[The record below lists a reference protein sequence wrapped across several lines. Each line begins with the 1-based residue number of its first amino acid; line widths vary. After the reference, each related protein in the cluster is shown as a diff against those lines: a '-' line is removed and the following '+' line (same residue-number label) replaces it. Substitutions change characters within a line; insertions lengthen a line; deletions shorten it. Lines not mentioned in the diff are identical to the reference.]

1 MPDHITYES
10 DDDSERLCMA
20 RDKCPGKGY
29 ELRIQCLTQKQCEA
43 RGYYQIDEETH
54 MCVTISTCPEG

>member
-1 MPDHITYES
+1 MPDRVTY
-10 DDDSERLCMA
+10 DSKRLCTTKA
-20 RDKCPGKGY
+20 KCQELGY
-29 ELRIQCLTQKQCEA
+29 ALRIQCPTQKQCEA

>member
-1 MPDHITYES
+1 MPDRVTY
-10 DDDSERLCMA
+10 DSERFCTTKA
-20 RDKCPGKGY
+20 KCQELGY